1 MIEKVV
7 FKCGLREWSKLKN
20 DLSYWLRQTAQDRIA
35 AVDYLRRQYYG
46 SSAGFQRTAKVA
58 KRS

>member
-20 DLSYWLRQTAQDRIA
+20 DLNYWLRQTAQERIA